1 MNRVASLANWVKRIS
16 YLVLITVIIVVAN
29 LNDESNLT
37 NALWLPLRLINL
49 DISMTPFTTDMNFM
63 SPEQGS
69 YARLLSLKVWDSA
82 NREYQIDPR
91 DLSVGITKMPF
102 LLMSEASG
110 EGSDIS
116 HFVGP
121 VCRAMSYELNMPIV
135 RFEFRVEPPRSGDQH
150 YLINKVIGCEAGI

>member
-1 MNRVASLANWVKRIS
+1 MNRITSLANWVKRIS
-16 YLVLITVIIVVAN
+16 YSVLIAVIIIVAN
-29 LNDESNLT
+29 LNDESLLT
-37 NALWLPLRLINL
+37 NTLWLPLRLINL

-63 SPEQGS
+63 SPEEGS
-69 YARLLSLKVWDSA
+69 YARLLSLKVWDST

-110 EGSDIS
+110 EGFDIN

-121 VCRAMSYELNMPIV
+121 VCRAMSYELNIPV
-135 RFEFRVEPPRSGDQH
+135 GRFEFRAEPSRSGDQN
-150 YLINKVIGCEAGI
+150 YLVNRPITCEVEI